1 MNARPIIAVDA
12 MGGDFGPSVVVPGAI
27 DAARLHD
34 LHVLLVG
41 DTPKVEA
48 ELAKLDLANVHFD
61 IVQADD
67 VVHMNEKPSDI
78 LRRKKNASI
87 QVACRLVKD
96 GKADAVVSAG
106 HSGATVACGMFIMGR
121 LPGVE
126 RPALAAL
133 LPTEKNPVVVLDA
146 GANVDCRPYHLFQ
159 FGLMGDAFARDLLGY
174 AAPRVSLLS
183 IGEEEGK
190 GNSQVKEA
198 YELLKLAQNLNF
210 VGNAE
215 GRDIF
220 TGDIDVVVC
229 DGFVGNVV
237 VKMSEGLASA
247 LVRMLKR
254 LFTSGFLPALGG
266 MLAKGRLLGL
276 QFLALFEDGLYYRIC
291 REANE
296 KAYRIAAACQEA
308 GFPFFAPSS
317 TNQQFPVF
325 PNRLLARL
333 REKYAVSVWAK
344 VDEEHTAIRL
354 CTSWA
359 TREEAV
365 DQLIADIQILGRE
378 L

>member
-276 QFLALFEDGLYYRIC
+276 QFDTLFTDDLYFRISKHAINMAMQIRDAFDARGLQFYLHSPTNLQFLIMENKAVRALQQ
-291 REANE
+291 
-296 KAYRIAAACQEA
+296 KIAFHTW
-308 GFPFFAPSS
+308 G
-317 TNQQFPVF
+317 
-325 PNRLLARL
+325 
-333 REKYAVSVWAK
+333 K
-344 VDEEHTAIRL
+344 VDEEHSVARFA
-354 CTSWA
+354 TSWS
-359 TREEAV
+359 TTQEDV
-365 DQLIADIQILGRE
+365 DALIDAIKTL
-378 L
+378 